1 MKLSAAIPYMACGAL
16 TAGAFALLVAPPAP
30 AAASVADPTHPATAH
45 APDVHV
51 LLADF
56 HEDEQPSRVVASL
69 AATLTRTAR
78 GARLHVTASALGPRV
93 VPPPGFEGVAGSNEI
108 AARELRSLR
117 VGDRCAVLV
126 RRGDVV
132 VGVGRVHGGRSAPV
146 PIRRLEADGTVRE
159 RAGPAE
165 TGPVEAVFTAD
176 VPDGGE
182 ATVEV
187 SLDGHVR
194 VRAICRV
201 VRDEVRIV
209 SLCGVSAHTAPV
221 GAP

>member
-1 MKLSAAIPYMACGAL
+1 MRLSVAFPYVACGVLA
-16 TAGAFALLVAPPAP
+16 AGAFALLVAPMAP
-30 AAASVADPTHPATAH
+30 AAASVAAPTHSAT
-45 APDVHV
+45 APDVHEV
-51 LLADF
+51 LADF

-108 AARELRSLR
+108 AARELRTLR
-117 VGDRCAVLV
+117 VGDRCEVLV

-132 VGVGRVHGGRSAPV
+132 VGPGRVRGGRAAPV
-146 PIRRLEADGTVRE
+146 PIRRLDADGTVRE

-194 VRAICRV
+194 VRAVCRV